1 MTIHMERAARPR
13 LLEGRGRAEATRR
26 RDHQRQLRRRGRR
39 RALRRAYRRGHSGAR
54 GIPRER
60 AGRGA
65 SGARCR
71 DLAEIVHA
79 EPGALVMRW
88 VDGRTLD
95 PAGVREPACLERI
108 LDTVGRCHREIPL
121 HFRGPTPIFWVFQVV
136 RDYARTLREDGSR
149 MAGRIDE
156 FLARAAHLESVVGPV
171 EIVFGHNDLL
181 AANFI
186 DDGDRIWLIDWEYA
200 GFNSPLFD
208 LGGLAANNA
217 LDAGEEHRM
226 LERYFGEPPGEAR
239 LASYAAMKC
248 ASALREAMWSM
259 VSETRSEI
267 DFDYVAYT
275 GENLERFERAWEGGG
290 VTSARDRT
298 CGENAG
304 GLPAAHP
311 HPRWSV
317 ARTEGLGKGGGEV
330 HLLHPAVPRDEH
342 EHEDRRQIGERGEE
356 LGGNADPL
364 ALGVELEDVH
374 APRRAAPPTAREAV
388 SSSRRRPARARS
400 SPGPRSC
407 SPPTAECRPAR
418 GRPRRGPPWPRRRR
432 PWRSGSGSPCSR
444 CRARPAGSR
453 R

>member
-1 MTIHMERAARPR
+1 MTTHLERAARLACWKGAVAPEPLGGGITNVNFVVEDAGER
-13 LLEGRGRAEATRR
+13 YVVRIGEDIPEHGVYRVNELAAARAA
-26 RDHQRQLRRRGRR
+26 H
-39 RALRRAYRRGHSGAR
+39 A
-54 GIPRER
+54 
-60 AGRGA
+60 AGL
-65 SGARCR
+65 SP
-71 DLAEIVHA
+71 EIVHA

-217 LDAGEEHRM
+217 LDAGEERRI

-275 GENLERFERAWEGGG
+275 GENLDRFERAWE
-290 VTSARDRT
+290 A
-298 CGENAG
+298 
-304 GLPAAHP
+304 
-311 HPRWSV
+311 V
-317 ARTEGLGKGGGEV
+317 A
-330 HLLHPAVPRDEH
+330 
-342 EHEDRRQIGERGEE
+342 
-356 LGGNADPL
+356 
-364 ALGVELEDVH
+364 
-374 APRRAAPPTAREAV
+374 
-388 SSSRRRPARARS
+388 
-400 SPGPRSC
+400 
-407 SPPTAECRPAR
+407 
-418 GRPRRGPPWPRRRR
+418 
-432 PWRSGSGSPCSR
+432 
-444 CRARPAGSR
+444 
-453 R
+453 

>member
-1 MTIHMERAARPR
+1 MTTHMERAARLACWKGAVAPDPLGGGITNVNFVVEDAGER
-13 LLEGRGRAEATRR
+13 YVVRIGEDIPEHGVYRVNELAAARAA
-26 RDHQRQLRRRGRR
+26 H
-39 RALRRAYRRGHSGAR
+39 AA
-54 GIPRER
+54 GISP
-60 AGRGA
+60 
-65 SGARCR
+65 
-71 DLAEIVHA
+71 EIVHA

-156 FLARAAHLESVVGPV
+156 FLGRAAHLESVVGPV

-275 GENLERFERAWEGGG
+275 GENLDRFERAWE
-290 VTSARDRT
+290 A
-298 CGENAG
+298 
-304 GLPAAHP
+304 
-311 HPRWSV
+311 V
-317 ARTEGLGKGGGEV
+317 A
-330 HLLHPAVPRDEH
+330 
-342 EHEDRRQIGERGEE
+342 
-356 LGGNADPL
+356 
-364 ALGVELEDVH
+364 
-374 APRRAAPPTAREAV
+374 
-388 SSSRRRPARARS
+388 
-400 SPGPRSC
+400 
-407 SPPTAECRPAR
+407 
-418 GRPRRGPPWPRRRR
+418 
-432 PWRSGSGSPCSR
+432 
-444 CRARPAGSR
+444 
-453 R
+453 